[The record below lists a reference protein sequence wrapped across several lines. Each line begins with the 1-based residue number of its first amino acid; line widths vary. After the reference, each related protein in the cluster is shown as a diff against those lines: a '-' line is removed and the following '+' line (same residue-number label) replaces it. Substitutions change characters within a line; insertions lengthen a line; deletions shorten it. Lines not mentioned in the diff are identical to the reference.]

1 MSWRC
6 ANIAVKVEVKVSEL
20 AGGAYERLIHPH
32 RGNRKKKK
40 KYNATIVLCV
50 IHLSHYVFFS
60 SMGLIISLGM
70 GVEGGA

>member
-50 IHLSHYVFFS
+50 IHLSHYVFFFKH
-60 SMGLIISLGM
+60 GFNHQLGY
-70 GVEGGA
+70 GG